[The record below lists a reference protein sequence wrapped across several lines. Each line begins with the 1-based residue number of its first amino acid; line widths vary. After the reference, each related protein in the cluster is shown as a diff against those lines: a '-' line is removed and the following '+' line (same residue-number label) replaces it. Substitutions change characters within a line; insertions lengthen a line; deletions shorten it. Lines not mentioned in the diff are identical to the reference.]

1 MPRKKEKPN
10 HGNYFEVKITIGRDP
25 TGKPIRKSFLSK
37 ISKADARRQ
46 ADEYRINRKATEM
59 VGAPLILDENKTVAA
74 WAAEWLD
81 IYKAGKTAATYNTY
95 AVPIRTQIAPYFE
108 CVKLVDLRPAHI
120 QQFYKQLPKGKS
132 DSWYKKVHLTLSAI
146 LESAVQ
152 NEMLTRSP
160 MIGIDP
166 PKGKPTAEK
175 RTYTAAQRERLYN
188 AVTADAEGLAIA
200 ILLELGLRRE
210 ELLALRWEDVDTIR
224 RTVSIRRAVKI
235 SRDGGYTIDTTKNTS
250 SVRTLPISK
259 KFCDYL
265 SRYLSVGYIA
275 HAPSG
280 QLVVWHPDNW
290 ADRYYTPYMERV
302 CGSLDIPVL
311 RPHELRHTCG
321 TLLYERTRDIY
332 AVSKYLGHASVAITS
347 KIYVHNNVDL
357 LRAIVDKP
365 QEVRQSVDTFETQVA
380 F

>member
-10 HGNYFEVKITIGRDP
+10 HGNYYEVKITV
-25 TGKPIRKSFLSK
+25 GKDASGKLIRKSFLSK

-46 ADEYRINRKATEM
+46 ADEYRINRKAAEM

-132 DSWYKKVHLTLSAI
+132 DSWYKKVHLTLSGI
-146 LESAVQ
+146 LEAAVQ
-152 NEMLTRSP
+152 NELITRSP
-160 MIGIDP
+160 ITGIDP

-175 RTYTAAQRERLYN
+175 RTYTVAQRERLYS

-302 CGSLDIPVL
+302 CSSLGIPAL

-357 LRAIVDKP
+357 LRSVIDKP
-365 QEVRQSVDTFETQVA
+365 QEVRQSVDTFETQAA